1 MNSEQVIANNEQPT
15 VENVE
20 ISAERRLLDVL
31 MIHRFLSEEAYWS
44 KNIPLDVVQ
53 RSIDHSAC
61 FGVYLDGQQ
70 VGFARVVTDYATFAY
85 LADVF
90 VLPDYRGRGLSKQ
103 LMAYIMAYPALQGL
117 RRWMLITF
125 DAHGLYE
132 QFGFQPTTENPQ
144 NTMFIKPFEAY

>member
-1 MNSEQVIANNEQPT
+1 MDNVKCIMNGVD
-15 VENVE
+15 
-20 ISAERRLLDVL
+20 ISTDKARLDVV
-31 MIHRFLSEEAYWS
+31 MIHRFLSQEAYWCL
-44 KNIPLDVVQ
+44 NIPLETVQ
-53 RSIDHSAC
+53 RSIDGSLC

-70 VGFARVVTDYATFAY
+70 VGFARVITDCATFAY

-90 VLPDYRGRGLSKQ
+90 VLPDFRGRGLSKQ
-103 LMAYIMAYPALQGL
+103 LIAFIMAYPDLQGL
-117 RRWMLITF
+117 RRWMLMTY